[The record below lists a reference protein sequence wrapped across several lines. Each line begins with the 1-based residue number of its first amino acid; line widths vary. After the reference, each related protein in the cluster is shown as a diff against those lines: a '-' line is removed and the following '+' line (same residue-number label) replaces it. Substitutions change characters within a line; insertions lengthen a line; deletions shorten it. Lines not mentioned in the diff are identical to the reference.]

1 MENRKEKYVSDGI
14 SDLIFLVTV
23 LKIKKTRKLKALN
36 LKFTKKEST
45 IAWSARVLATTPR
58 MG

>member
-1 MENRKEKYVSDGI
+1 VENRKEKYVSDGI

-23 LKIKKTRKLKALN
+23 LKIKKTRKKALN

-45 IAWSARVLATTPR
+45 IAWSARV
-58 MG
+58 